1 MATRYSIILSTLCL
15 LCTACTLQQDMV
27 AVREDLANLRQDVA
41 TLTAH
46 VQRQDAATGQLQDQ
60 VTQGQQSLEH
70 LVPLTARLARLE
82 AIQTGAVAPRKG
94 KPAPRPQPPAD
105 LIRVAQQ
112 EAQVVPTSAC
122 YFAKSGECTF
132 TWMPGR
138 IYTVHLTWNHQ
149 TLIALPPG
157 EALVIGMMLDES
169 SFNVVNKL
177 VGSDLL
183 AYTTVSIRP
192 LFEKGEADAAI
203 VSQSGRRYLFHF
215 VIGDKGMVGVNFE
228 TPKMHEE
235 SPEKKLILP
244 RPPA

>member
-1 MATRYSIILSTLCL
+1 
-15 LCTACTLQQDMV
+15 MV

-82 AIQTGAVAPRKG
+82 AAQAPPSRSRNG
-94 KPAPRPQPPAD
+94 KQAPRPQAPAD
-105 LIRVAQQ
+105 LVRVAQQ

-138 IYTVHLTWNHQ
+138 IYTVLLTWNHQ
-149 TLIALPPG
+149 TLISLPPA
-157 EALVIGMMLDES
+157 ETLVIGMMLDEK
-169 SFNVVNKL
+169 SFDVVSKL
-177 VGSDLL
+177 VGSDLM

-192 LFEKGEADAAI
+192 LIEKGEVDAAI

-215 VIGDKGMVGVNFE
+215 VLGEKGMVGVNFE